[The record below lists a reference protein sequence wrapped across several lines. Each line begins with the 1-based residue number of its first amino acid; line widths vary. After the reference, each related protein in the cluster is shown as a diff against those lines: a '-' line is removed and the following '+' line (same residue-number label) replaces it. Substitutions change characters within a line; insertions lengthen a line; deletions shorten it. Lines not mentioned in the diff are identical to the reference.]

1 MSILAFIGSCPPSFH
16 SSVASESFSST
27 GCWTKPLVGT
37 RGHHVRKSMLS
48 FSCCL
53 VQLFGDPINCSP
65 PDSSVCGILQARI
78 LEWVGIPFSRGSSQP
93 RDWTQVFC
101 RSPALLVD
109 SLPAEPQ
116 GKLKNTGVGSLS
128 LLQRIFLTQELN
140 WGLLHCRWILYQLS
154 YQGSP
159 LNKEGDNIQPCHT
172 PFPILSE
179 LEYRLILFGEAV

>member
-78 LEWVGIPFSRGSSQP
+78 LEWVGIPFSKVSSRP
-93 RDWTQVFC
+93 RDQTSISFI
-101 RSPALLVD
+101 
-109 SLPAEPQ
+109 
-116 GKLKNTGVGSLS
+116 G
-128 LLQRIFLTQELN
+128 
-140 WGLLHCRWILYQLS
+140 RWILYQWAIWVALEKVCIHIKYHTQCRDIPREIQMNDACKLS
-154 YQGSP
+154 SP
-159 LNKEGDNIQPCHT
+159 KKQPHIACTCHYRARIENI
-172 PFPILSE
+172 
-179 LEYRLILFGEAV
+179 GAVRQAWIWGIFN